1 MGAPARGALY
11 GNVVLFWWIFIV
23 CASLLA
29 LHLRIFIVFGGG
41 AWKSIKTGNS
51 NNLGMREALSCRT
64 CILLFYTFFCGS
76 RSRIHFFYV
85 ETKPAHLK
93 LVEPSVAS
101 FSFVCSVCR
110 RGRACPCQY
119 YLFAYWLLIKQEG
132 PIGWFWHICAP

>member
-1 MGAPARGALY
+1 MKLWTIGRRRGGPVFLIPPHLLPPFYTPLCPIYNLLSSAQSIPTCVGAPARGALY

-76 RSRIHFFYV
+76 HSRIHFFYV
-85 ETKPAHLK
+85 
-93 LVEPSVAS
+93 
-101 FSFVCSVCR
+101 
-110 RGRACPCQY
+110 
-119 YLFAYWLLIKQEG
+119 
-132 PIGWFWHICAP
+132 